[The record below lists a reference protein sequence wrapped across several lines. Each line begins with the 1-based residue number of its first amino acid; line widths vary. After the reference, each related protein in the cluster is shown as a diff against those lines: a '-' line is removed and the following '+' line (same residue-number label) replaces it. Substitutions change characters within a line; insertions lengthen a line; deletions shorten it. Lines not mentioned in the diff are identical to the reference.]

1 MSRGGGWQITPRRT
15 STGWLGITRSS
26 GVSGNA
32 STRTSVGT
40 PASTE
45 TTAGARPRSSP
56 ATSSRA
62 PGLTART
69 RASESPARA
78 GRLLRV
84 SPPTCAASAAA
95 RAVSRSQNSIA
106 SGPPSAPAHPRAIA
120 PAMFPAP
127 ANPIL
132 IAGRLVASGLVEKA
146 LLDQASLL
154 LGRDLDVGGCEQEG
168 LVRDLLHS
176 ATERVGEAGGEVD
189 QAPRQLGLG

>member
-1 MSRGGGWQITPRRT
+1 MPRGGGWQITPRRT

-56 ATSSRA
+56 A
-62 PGLTART
+62 
-69 RASESPARA
+69 
-78 GRLLRV
+78 
-84 SPPTCAASAAA
+84 
-95 RAVSRSQNSIA
+95 
-106 SGPPSAPAHPRAIA
+106 PSHPRAIA
-120 PAMFPAP
+120 PAMFPALT
-127 ANPIL
+127 NRFL

-154 LGRDLDVGGCEQEG
+154 LGRDLD
-168 LVRDLLHS
+168 
-176 ATERVGEAGGEVD
+176 
-189 QAPRQLGLG
+189 